1 MNDIL
6 LIIITMLYGIGIG
19 FVIGMYVAKK
29 IALKVVKEVLEK
41 HKL

>member
-19 FVIGMYVAKK
+19 FFIGINLAKM
-29 IALKVVKEVLEK
+29 VVKKVLDK
-41 HKL
+41 YK